1 MGIRSKTLNFA
12 PTTPS
17 ANGIC
22 LSQTPAGAGNL
33 VLNGALASGGAV
45 SFGNASQKIATQ
57 GFHSYLI
64 DITSAANDSARTF
77 TITGTDPD
85 GKAQTEARA
94 GPNIGTVTSVKYWRS
109 ISSIAI
115 DAASAGALT
124 LGINAAGQFVSQSV
138 SLDIYTKDTSVAV
151 DISGTINYDVQKCFE
166 RPTAGE
172 TPNWVAGG
180 LSAQT
185 ADASTAYT
193 APTGAVRL
201 KVNSYSAAATAKLQ
215 VLQSMYSV

>member
-1 MGIRSKTLNFA
+1 MMRPKTLNFA
-12 PTTPS
+12 PITPS

-22 LSQTPAGAGNL
+22 LSQTPGAAGNL

-45 SFGNASQKIATQ
+45 AFANASQGIATQ
-57 GFHSYLI
+57 GIHAYFI
-64 DITSAANDSARTF
+64 DITSAANDSARAF

-94 GPNIGTVTSVKYWRS
+94 GPNTGTVTSVKYWRS

-124 LGINAAGQFVSQSV
+124 LGINSVGQFVSQTV
-138 SLDIYTKDTSVAV
+138 SLDLYEPQTTVAM
-151 DISGTINYDVQKCFE
+151 DISGTINYDVQKAFE

-180 LSAQT
+180 LATQT
-185 ADASTAYT
+185 TDANTAYSSS
-193 APTGAVRL
+193 TGAVRL
-201 KVNSYSAAATAKLQ
+201 KVNSYSAGATAKLQ
-215 VLQSMYSV
+215 VLQSALTV